1 MLSDTS
7 GTLHNESQE
16 PGGGESWFVWA
27 LKVFLVVAVAILIAA
42 IIFSIAIHPPPP
54 DDDPCSPPAWQ
65 DVSHIQLG
73 TPMQFIGMEWKVE
86 VEGASSACNLS
97 DYRAVL
103 IRNGSMQGD
112 AMDPLAE
119 TTVGNITFQDL
130 TDDLKLSVG
139 DYFTISTWAGGNYEL
154 VIIWKDS
161 GNVMGSKEWET

>member
-16 PGGGESWFVWA
+16 PGGGKRLLVLA
-27 LKVFLVVAVAILIAA
+27 MKILLVVAVTILIAA
-42 IIFSIAIHPPPP
+42 IMFSIAPHPPLP
-54 DDDPCSPPAWQ
+54 DDDPCLHGA
-65 DVSHIQLG
+65 HLQLG

-86 VEGASSACNLS
+86 VEGASPACNLS
-97 DYRAVL
+97 DYKAVL

-119 TTVGNITFQDL
+119 TTVGNIAFQDL

-161 GNVMGSKEWET
+161 GNVMGSKDWET

>member
-16 PGGGESWFVWA
+16 PGEGERLLVLA
-27 LKVFLVVAVAILIAA
+27 MKILLVVALVTILIAA
-42 IIFSIAIHPPPP
+42 IKIAIFIWPTPP
-54 DDDPCSPPAWQ
+54 DYDPCLHG
-65 DVSHIQLG
+65 SHIQLG
-73 TPMQFIGMEWKVE
+73 TPMQTIGMEWEVE
-86 VEGASSACNLS
+86 VEGASSACNLL
-97 DYRAVL
+97 DYKAVL

-119 TTVGNITFQDL
+119 TTVGNIAFQDL

-154 VIIWKDS
+154 VIAWKDS
-161 GNVMGSKEWET
+161 GNVMGSKDWET